1 MLRVLAVNPAAPRE
15 DKLAQ
20 AVELLAAGGVIALAT
35 DTVYG
40 LAADASNLPALRRL
54 NRLKNKVGE
63 SPILLLL
70 ADPEQAR
77 LVSGDLPAA
86 YAPLVHRFWPGPLTL
101 VIPASPDLPPEITGG
116 RDTVAV
122 RVPGL
127 ALPRQLAAG
136 LGRPIGGVSANL
148 TGRPPCRTAAEVAR
162 SFPEGLEMILDGGAT
177 PGGVASTI
185 LDLCRTPPRVLR
197 EGLLPL
203 TALRPFLKDS
213 DD

>member
-77 LVSGDLPAA
+77 LVSGDLPARK
-86 YAPLVHRFWPGPLTL
+86 L
-101 VIPASPDLPPEITGG
+101 
-116 RDTVAV
+116 
-122 RVPGL
+122 
-127 ALPRQLAAG
+127 
-136 LGRPIGGVSANL
+136 
-148 TGRPPCRTAAEVAR
+148 
-162 SFPEGLEMILDGGAT
+162 
-177 PGGVASTI
+177 
-185 LDLCRTPPRVLR
+185 
-197 EGLLPL
+197 
-203 TALRPFLKDS
+203 
-213 DD
+213 